1 MDYKND
7 FQNNKHQINSMIEIL
22 SDSPDGHSVGIMNGW
37 MQRILGET
45 GQKRILMAYRL
56 SQVIENIQNSPNF
69 SNDKKIL
76 LKNQYLNF

>member
-7 FQNNKHQINSMIEIL
+7 FRNNKHQIDAMIEIL

-45 GQKRILMAYRL
+45 GQRRVLMNYRL
-56 SQVIENIQNSPNF
+56 RKVIENIQVSPKF

-76 LKNQYLNF
+76 LKKQFLNF